1 MIWFYVFKIM
11 NDIPIHVH
19 VCKLNE
25 ISAEQSRSL
34 PQASDNLFLI
44 TAFILFY

>member
-1 MIWFYVFKIM
+1 M

-19 VCKLNE
+19 VRKLNLVY
-25 ISAEQSRSL
+25 AEQSRCL